1 MIQARLSGFST
12 ERTVPVLPSVA
23 VVGATGAVGEIM
35 RQVLIERAFE
45 LRAIKFLASERSA
58 GKPIDFKGKSYLVEP
73 IRSEAFAGVDIVL
86 SSTPASVSRESSPMA
101 ARAGAIVIDNS
112 SAWRM
117 DPEVPLVVPEVN
129 ADALRSIPRGIVA
142 NPNCSTIQMVVALK
156 PLHDLARIKRVVVA
170 TYQASS
176 GKGATGL
183 RDLDAQLVAVGRGQ
197 TVPAPTAHAAQ
208 LAGNVLPH
216 DWKLGEDDYSEE
228 EIKMIRETRK
238 IMGDERILVSPT
250 TVRVPVRVGHSE
262 AINLEFECPITP
274 EQARTALHKAPGVIV
289 RDDYAKGEVPLA
301 LTAAGCDEV
310 FVGRIRR
317 DPSVP
322 HGLNLWVV
330 ADNLRKGAATNAVQI
345 AEVLIQRG
353 WLSRK

>member
-1 MIQARLSGFST
+1 M
-12 ERTVPVLPSVA
+12 LPSVA

-35 RQVLIERAFE
+35 RQVLSERAFP

-58 GKPIDFKGKSYLVEP
+58 GKTIEFQGKKYTVEL
-73 IRSEAFAGVDIVL
+73 IRPEAFPGVDIVL
-86 SSTPASVSRESSPMA
+86 SSTPAAISREYSPIA

-129 ADALRSIPRGIVA
+129 AHALQNIPKGIVA

-156 PLHDLARIKRVVVA
+156 PLHDLARIKRVVVS

-176 GKGATGL
+176 GKGATAMFE
-183 RDLDAQLVAVGRGQ
+183 LDAQLAALGKGEP
-197 TVPAPTAHAAQ
+197 VPPVKAHADR

-216 DWKLGEDDYSEE
+216 DWKAGEEGYTEE
-228 EIKMIRETRK
+228 EWKMVRETRK
-238 IMGDERILVSPT
+238 IMGDESILVSPT
-250 TVRVPVRVGHSE
+250 TARVPVRVGHSE
-262 AINLEFECPITP
+262 AINLEFHNPITV
-274 EQARTALHKAPGVIV
+274 EQAREALRRAEGIILL
-289 RDDYAKGEVPLA
+289 DDLAKREVPMPLYA
-301 LTAAGCDEV
+301 TGRDEV

-317 DPSVP
+317 DPTLP
-322 HGLNLWVV
+322 NGLNLWVV

-345 AEVLIQRG
+345 AEVLVKRG
-353 WLSRK
+353 WLARR

>member
-1 MIQARLSGFST
+1 VF
-12 ERTVPVLPSVA
+12 PSVA
-23 VVGATGAVGEIM
+23 VVGATGAVGEII
-35 RQVLIERAFE
+35 RQVLLERAFG

-58 GKPIDFKGKSYLVEP
+58 GKSIDFKGKSYVVEP
-73 IRSEAFAGVDIVL
+73 IGPEAFAGIDIVL
-86 SSTPASVSRESSPMA
+86 SSTPASISRESSVMA

-129 ADALRSIPRGIVA
+129 ADALRSIPKGIVA

-156 PLHDLARIKRVVVA
+156 PLHDLAGIKRVVVS

-183 RDLDAQLVAVGRGQ
+183 RDLDAQLAAAGRGEAI
-197 TVPAPTAHAAQ
+197 PAPTAHAAQ

-216 DWKLGEDDYSEE
+216 DWKLGDDGCSEE
-228 EIKMIRETRK
+228 EIKMVRETHK
-238 IMGDERILVSPT
+238 IMGDDSILVCAT

-262 AINLEFECPITP
+262 SINLEFHRPITV
-274 EQARTALHKAPGVIV
+274 EQARAALRQAEGVIV
-289 RDDYAKGEVPLA
+289 QDDYAKGDVPLA
-301 LTAAGCDEV
+301 LASAGRDEV

-317 DPSVP
+317 DPTVP
-322 HGLNLWVV
+322 YGLNLWVV

-345 AEVLIQRG
+345 AEVLVKRG
-353 WLSRK
+353 WLPKK